1 MFLNTAALD
10 PSARWLVF
18 NKSCD
23 PLMLINPA
31 GESSA
36 EETRTLAL
44 LSTAQVKPLLG
55 FDRLFGQ
62 GQSSAEG
69 SSPTTDVIEPED
81 HPELKI
87 LQAARLRGPK
97 IVFLGVH
104 EREGVQAL
112 PTKDFKSAKDL
123 PGTPYFVLDTSRS
136 DPADLENLLQSA
148 VPSPAHKLAF
158 QESRPATAWLSHFDA
173 PIFALGR
180 SMIDW
185 NARNRV

>member
-112 PTKDFKSAKDL
+112 PSNRQKTYPGRRTSYWTPPGPTLQILKICYNRQSHLLPTSLLSKNQDPQLHGSAISML
-123 PGTPYFVLDTSRS
+123 RY
-136 DPADLENLLQSA
+136 
-148 VPSPAHKLAF
+148 SPWGGA
-158 QESRPATAWLSHFDA
+158 
-173 PIFALGR
+173 
-180 SMIDW
+180 
-185 NARNRV
+185 